1 MQEQEL
7 LVFLEETRK
16 EAPVCKK
23 KGISR
28 RSYWLERRL
37 EALYFAPDVRSTH
50 REETYT
56 WEKV

>member
-23 KGISR
+23 EGISR
-28 RSYWLERRL
+28 RNYWLERRL
-37 EALYFAPDVRSTH
+37 EAVYFAPDARSTH
-50 REETYT
+50 REETYA
-56 WEKV
+56 WVKV